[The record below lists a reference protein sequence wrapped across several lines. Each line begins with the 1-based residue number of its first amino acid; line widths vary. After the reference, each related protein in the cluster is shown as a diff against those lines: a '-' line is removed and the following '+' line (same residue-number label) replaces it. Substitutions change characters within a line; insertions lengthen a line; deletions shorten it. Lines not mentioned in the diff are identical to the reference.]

1 MTDTTW
7 QTYMPPEI
15 YHRYVEPCLTAP
27 APALAP
33 TIRREPAPAPI
44 NVVDPKQRPS
54 R

>member
-7 QTYMPPEI
+7 QSYMPAEI
-15 YHRYVEPCLTAP
+15 YHQYVEPWLTAP
-27 APALAP
+27 APPL
-33 TIRREPAPAPI
+33 RREPAPAPI